1 MTRRGGAGAVTRRGA
16 AGKEKTRTGRSGA
29 AAAPATAGGVPAG
42 GAPAGGVPIGGVP
55 VAATPVAATPAI
67 ATPAI
72 ATPAIATPA
81 RADVRGTVAQIVTFR
96 IEQDLFAADVRAV
109 ERVLRPTAI
118 TPVRNMPP
126 WISGV
131 LEYQKRVVPVIDFRA
146 RFELPAAAPTNET
159 RVLVFNVAGSWVA
172 AVVDAVLDVSVLE
185 PGRLDPPPP
194 LLRGLAAG
202 YLRGI
207 VRRDGKLVMLLDADR
222 ILSAT
227 ERLALGELAG
237 SSASIA
243 TSATTAPV
251 TVHG

>member
-1 MTRRGGAGAVTRRGA
+1 MTRNGGSPAVARHGA
-16 AGKEKTRTGRSGA
+16 ARKETARNGRSGN
-29 AAAPATAGGVPAG
+29 AAPPVPAAGVP
-42 GAPAGGVPIGGVP
+42 GVGLP
-55 VAATPVAATPAI
+55 VAATPLAAIPVTGAPRISA
-67 ATPAI
+67 
-72 ATPAIATPA
+72 PA
-81 RADVRGTVAQIVTFR
+81 RADARGMVAQIVTFR

-159 RVLVFNVAGSWVA
+159 RVLVFNVTGSWVA
-172 AVVDAVLDVSVLE
+172 AVVDAVIDVSALD
-185 PGRLDPPPP
+185 PGRLEPPPP
-194 LLRGLAAG
+194 LFRGLAAG

-222 ILSAT
+222 LLSAT
-227 ERLALGELAG
+227 ERLALGELTE
-237 SSASIA
+237 SSASMT
-243 TSATTAPV
+243 TSGTTAPV
-251 TVHG
+251 VAHG

>member
-1 MTRRGGAGAVTRRGA
+1 MPVT
-16 AGKEKTRTGRSGA
+16 
-29 AAAPATAGGVPAG
+29 
-42 GAPAGGVPIGGVP
+42 GAPGI
-55 VAATPVAATPAI
+55 AA
-67 ATPAI
+67 
-72 ATPAIATPA
+72 PA
-81 RADVRGTVAQIVTFR
+81 RADARGTVAQIVTFR

-159 RVLVFNVAGSWVA
+159 RVLVFNVTGSWVA

-222 ILSAT
+222 LLSAT
-227 ERLALGELAG
+227 ERLALGELTE
-237 SSASIA
+237 SSASMVTA
-243 TSATTAPV
+243 VTTDPV
-251 TVHG
+251 TVDG

>member
-1 MTRRGGAGAVTRRGA
+1 MTRNG
-16 AGKEKTRTGRSGA
+16 GA
-29 AAAPATAGGVPAG
+29 AAVRRHKTVRKETARNGHSGDAAPLPPA
-42 GAPAGGVPIGGVP
+42 AVAP
-55 VAATPVAATPAI
+55 VASAPVGSAPIAANPPGAISAGTPSFTAPPRTDPR
-67 ATPAI
+67 P
-72 ATPAIATPA
+72 
-81 RADVRGTVAQIVTFR
+81 TVGQIVTFR

-159 RVLVFNVAGSWVA
+159 RVLVFNVTGSWVA
-172 AVVDAVLDVSVLE
+172 AVVDAVLDVSALE
-185 PGRLDPPPP
+185 AGRLEPPPP
-194 LLRGLAAG
+194 ILRGLAAG

-227 ERLALGELAG
+227 ERLALGDLAE
-237 SSASIA
+237 SSVAL
-243 TSATTAPV
+243 TTPVTTAHV
-251 TVHG
+251 AAHA

>member
-1 MTRRGGAGAVTRRGA
+1 MTRNGGAAAVTRHVTARKVTARNGR
-16 AGKEKTRTGRSGA
+16 AGDT
-29 AAAPATAGGVPAG
+29 APSAPVVVAPLGGVPG
-42 GAPAGGVPIGGVP
+42 GGVP
-55 VAATPVAATPAI
+55 VAAMPVTRAPGIAA
-67 ATPAI
+67 
-72 ATPAIATPA
+72 PA
-81 RADVRGTVAQIVTFR
+81 RADPRGTVAQIVTFR

-159 RVLVFNVAGSWVA
+159 RVLVFNVTGSWVA
-172 AVVDAVLDVSVLE
+172 AVVDAVLDVSVLQ

-194 LLRGLAAG
+194 LLRGLTAG

-207 VRRDGKLVMLLDADR
+207 VRRDGKLVMLLDADH
-222 ILSAT
+222 LLTAT
-227 ERLALGELAG
+227 ERLALGELTE
-237 SSASIA
+237 SSDS
-243 TSATTAPV
+243 TTRVTTDPV
-251 TVHG
+251 TADG

>member
-1 MTRRGGAGAVTRRGA
+1 MTRNGGAAAVTRHGA
-16 AGKEKTRTGRSGA
+16 ARKETARNGRSGD
-29 AAAPATAGGVPAG
+29 AAPPAPVAGVP
-42 GAPAGGVPIGGVP
+42 VGGVP
-55 VAATPVAATPAI
+55 VGGMPVAAMPAVALPAAGARGI
-67 ATPAI
+67 AA
-72 ATPAIATPA
+72 PA
-81 RADVRGTVAQIVTFR
+81 RADARGTVAQIVTFR
-96 IEQDLFAADVRAV
+96 LDQDLFAADVRAV

-159 RVLVFNVAGSWVA
+159 RVLVFNVTGSWVA

-194 LLRGLAAG
+194 LLRGLAAE

-222 ILSAT
+222 LLSAT
-227 ERLALGELAG
+227 ERLALGELTE
-237 SSASIA
+237 SSASVA
-243 TSATTAPV
+243 ASVTTGSVAP
-251 TVHG
+251 HG

>member
-1 MTRRGGAGAVTRRGA
+1 MTRNGGAAAVRRPKTVR
-16 AGKEKTRTGRSGA
+16 KETARNGRSGD
-29 AAAPATAGGVPAG
+29 AAPLPPVAVAPVVVVPIAANPPAAVPAG
-42 GAPAGGVPIGGVP
+42 TPGIAAPPRSDAR
-55 VAATPVAATPAI
+55 PA
-67 ATPAI
+67 
-72 ATPAIATPA
+72 
-81 RADVRGTVAQIVTFR
+81 VAQIVTFR

-159 RVLVFNVAGSWVA
+159 RVLVFNVTGSWVA
-172 AVVDAVLDVSVLE
+172 AVVDAVLDVSALE
-185 PGRLDPPPP
+185 AGRLEPPPP
-194 LLRGLAAG
+194 LLRGLAAD

-227 ERLALGELAG
+227 ERLALGDLAE
-237 SSASIA
+237 SAASMTTA
-243 TSATTAPV
+243 ATTAATTARV
-251 TVHG
+251 AAHA

>member
-1 MTRRGGAGAVTRRGA
+1 MTRNGGAAAVTRHGTARKGTARNGRSDGA
-16 AGKEKTRTGRSGA
+16 APPAPVTGIPAAGVPVA
-29 AAAPATAGGVPAG
+29 GMPVVAVPATGGPGAAAPARAD
-42 GAPAGGVPIGGVP
+42 
-55 VAATPVAATPAI
+55 
-67 ATPAI
+67 
-72 ATPAIATPA
+72 A
-81 RADVRGTVAQIVTFR
+81 RAIVSQIVTFR

-159 RVLVFNVAGSWVA
+159 RVLVFNVTGSWVA
-172 AVVDAVLDVSVLE
+172 AVVDAVLDVSALE
-185 PGRLDPPPP
+185 PGRLEPPPP
-194 LLRGLAAG
+194 LLRGLAAD

-222 ILSAT
+222 LLSAT
-227 ERLALGELAG
+227 ERLALGELTE
-237 SSASIA
+237 SSDSM
-243 TSATTAPV
+243 TSVTTASV
-251 TVHG
+251 TTASVTTHG

>member
-1 MTRRGGAGAVTRRGA
+1 MLVTA
-16 AGKEKTRTGRSGA
+16 
-29 AAAPATAGGVPAG
+29 
-42 GAPAGGVPIGGVP
+42 VP
-55 VAATPVAATPAI
+55 VAGGLGHAV
-67 ATPAI
+67 
-72 ATPAIATPA
+72 PA
-81 RADVRGTVAQIVTFR
+81 RPDGRVTDGRVTDGRVTDGRVTVSQIVTFR

-159 RVLVFNVAGSWVA
+159 RVLVFNVTGSWVA
-172 AVVDAVLDVSVLE
+172 AVVDAVLDVSALE
-185 PGRLDPPPP
+185 PGRLEAPPP
-194 LLRGLAAG
+194 LLRGLAAD

-222 ILSAT
+222 LLSAT
-227 ERLALGELAG
+227 ERLALGELTE
-237 SSASIA
+237 
-243 TSATTAPV
+243 TSDSMTAATTASV
-251 TVHG
+251 ATHA